1 MRVASV
7 PELGQIVD
15 VRGSR
20 WVVSDVRVQ
29 GLLRSPADE
38 GDGDVASTPEHAVS
52 LQSIEEDCFG
62 DRLEIVWELE
72 CGKRALPA
80 NSLPRHIDPDHLDNP
95 NTLAA
100 FVDALRWGAISS
112 ADSRAFQA
120 PLRSGAEIRA
130 WQLEPL
136 RRAIAAPRVNLL
148 LADDVGLGKTI
159 EAGLIVQELLLRHR
173 ARSVII
179 VCPAGLMQKWRD
191 EMREKFGLD
200 FTIVNRAA
208 MGDIRRRLGPQANPF
223 LAYPRVIVSM
233 SWISSSR
240 AQRLLRGAYAAADE
254 AGPAAGEAPRF
265 AFDALVVDEAHH
277 LAPAAPSGT
286 GQGRYSVDTHRT
298 RAVREL
304 ARHSE
309 NRLFLTATPHNG
321 YTESFTALLEMVDPD
336 RFARGADLDETS
348 LHHTVVRRLKSSLPA
363 NEGFKRRELRTLSF
377 EPTKG
382 EERAYVELLATL
394 ARIRRA
400 HRADDQTNEAAADL
414 GTLLLKKRFLSSPP
428 AFARTIRT
436 MADTAEQRM
445 TTTLPDYDEV
455 LGDGADDDEEG
466 RPQQPEMD
474 ALGSAVRRLPVA
486 ISNQRDALE
495 RLATWG
501 EGFEGHADA
510 RLEALIRF
518 LDGVIRPGGHWNNE
532 RVVVFTEYADTLR
545 WMREVL
551 YEHGYTDDRLS
562 VIHGGTD
569 TEERERI
576 RLQFNA
582 PPSEEP
588 VRVLLATDAAGE
600 GIDLQRYCH
609 RLVQFDVPFNPN
621 RIEQRIGR
629 IDRFGQRETPIIWH
643 LVPIPDDSEL
653 SRDRDLLGRI
663 VQKMARIRED
673 LGSANPVV
681 APDLERELLGR
692 SPRHRSA
699 SDRGERAM
707 QRVLQGESEVR
718 RQLTKVAAQLKRTR
732 ESMHVRPDNLRR
744 VVDAALSLDHQPM
757 LELASDERF
766 DEGILWKVPE
776 DLSGSWRLTTSD
788 LSDPLRPDVRRPIT
802 FDADAARGVTDV
814 VPVHL
819 GHPLVELAA
828 RRLRGE
834 LWSVGGGGSRVHRAT
849 AVVVDGLRESFVAT
863 VARMVVVG
871 ASGVQLHEEVFLA
884 GTRLRRRQTIGEELS
899 EQLLAGALDGQNLK
913 MPSPQTLQDIA
924 ARWNAPED
932 DLQKRVNDA
941 VRSRG
946 KRRWAEILAGLEQR
960 ERQDE
965 RRIDETFDRFGRTLR
980 TSLSRMRDEAA
991 KAEQTLFDFPEEER
1005 QRRRDVESAQARL
1018 EALPRE
1024 CEAEIRRVRERYRSP
1039 QRIELPAAVVFAITP
1054 EDAREGL
1061 R

>member
-1 MRVASV
+1 MRVASA
-7 PELGQIVD
+7 PEPGQIVD

-20 WVVSDVRVQ
+20 WVVSDVRAQ
-29 GLLRSPADE
+29 GLLHSPADE
-38 GDGDVASTPEHAVS
+38 GNGDVAFAPEHAVS
-52 LQSIEEDCFG
+52 LQSVEEDRFG

-72 CGKRALPA
+72 YGQHALPA
-80 NSLPRHIDPDHLDNP
+80 NSLPRRIDPDHLDDP

-120 PLRSGAEIRA
+120 PLRSGAEIRT

-136 RRAIAAPRVNLL
+136 RRAITDPRVNLL

-173 ARSVII
+173 ARSVVI
-179 VCPAGLMQKWRD
+179 VCPAGLVQKWRD
-191 EMREKFGLD
+191 EMWEKFGLD
-200 FTIVNRAA
+200 FMIVNRAA
-208 MGDIRRRLGPQANPF
+208 MGDIRRRLGPQTNPF

-233 SWISSSR
+233 SWVSSSR
-240 AQRLLRGAYAAADE
+240 AQRLLRSAYAAADE
-254 AGPAAGEAPRF
+254 AGPADGAARRF

-277 LAPAAPSGT
+277 IAPAAPSGS
-286 GQGRYSVDTHRT
+286 GNGRYSVDTHRT

-321 YTESFTALLEMVDPD
+321 YTESFTALLEMIDPD

-348 LHHTVVRRLKSSLPA
+348 LHHTVVRRLKSSLPT
-363 NEGFKRRELRTLSF
+363 NEGFKRRELRMLSF

-382 EERAYVELLATL
+382 EERAYAELLATL
-394 ARIRRA
+394 VHIRRA
-400 HRADDQTNEAAADL
+400 QRSDDQTTDAAADL

-436 MADTAEQRM
+436 MVDTAEQRM

-455 LGDGADDDEEG
+455 LGGDAADEEEG
-466 RPQQPEMD
+466 RSQQPEME
-474 ALGSAVRRLPVA
+474 ALGSAVRRLPAA
-486 ISNQRDALE
+486 ISGQRDALE

-518 LDGVIRPGGHWNNE
+518 LDGVIRPDGHWNNE

-545 WMREVL
+545 WIREVL

-569 TEERERI
+569 PEEREHI

-582 PPSEEP
+582 PPSEAP

-600 GIDLQRYCH
+600 GIDLQRHCH

-621 RIEQRIGR
+621 RVEQRIGR
-629 IDRFGQRETPIIWH
+629 IDRFGQRDTPTIWH

-663 VQKMARIRED
+663 VQKLARIWED
-673 LGSANPVV
+673 LGSANPIV

-692 SPRHRSA
+692 SPRQRDA
-699 SDRGERAM
+699 SDKGQRAM

-718 RQLTKVAAQLKRTR
+718 RQLTEVAAQLECTR

-744 VVDAALSLDHQPM
+744 VVDVALGLDHQPL
-757 LELASDERF
+757 LEPVGDERF
-766 DEGILWKVPE
+766 EEGILWGVPE
-776 DLSGSWRLTTSD
+776 DLSRPWRLATSG
-788 LSDPLRPDVRRPIT
+788 LMDPLRPDVRRPIT
-802 FDADAARGVTDV
+802 FDADVARGLTDV

-834 LWSVGGGGSRVHRAT
+834 LWSAGEGASPIHRAT
-849 AVVVDGLRESFVAT
+849 AVVVAGLRESFVAA
-863 VARMVVVG
+863 VARMVVIG

-884 GTRLRRRQTIGEELS
+884 GTRLTRRQAIGEDLS
-899 EQLLAGALDGQNLK
+899 EQLLAGALDGRSLK
-913 MPSPQTLQDIA
+913 TPSRRTLQDIA
-924 ARWNAPED
+924 ARWDDPEG
-932 DLQKRVNDA
+932 DLQGRVNEA

-946 KRRWAEILAGLEQR
+946 ERRWSEILAGLEHR
-960 ERQDE
+960 EYQDE
-965 RRIDETFDRFGRTLR
+965 RRIDETFDRFSRTLR
-980 TSLSRMRDEAA
+980 VSLSRMREEAEEA
-991 KAEQTLFDFPEEER
+991 DQTLFDFPDEER
-1005 QRRRDVESAQARL
+1005 QRRRDVESVQARL

-1024 CEAEIRRVRERYRSP
+1024 HEAEIRRVRERYQSP
-1039 QRIELPAAVVFAITP
+1039 KRIELPAAVVFAIAP
-1054 EDAREGL
+1054 EDAQGGL